1 MANKKRTKQD
11 YPIVTYRIVTG
22 NGYYLVDGNK
32 DALKKALEEREKFVL
47 NVCRDE
53 KSKKRFSTQYIVK
66 VTEEYIEPDEI

>member
-11 YPIVTYRIVTG
+11 YPIVKYRIVTG